1 MLNRIAVSGGTY
13 NDWIEAVYSTS
24 YLSRAETPIYQ
35 GGASC
40 EIDFQEVVSNSATEG
55 EPLGTL
61 AGKGVSGKQRGG
73 FIKVKVDEPSYLIG
87 ICSITPRVD
96 YCQGNRFDTALRTL
110 DDLHKPAMDGVI
122 KAYDIRTD
130 KWEVAQDA
138 MNSVNK
144 QRSAEANN
152 VLKGLNEANRKA
164 EENNKTTPQLEA
176 ENG

>member
-1 MLNRIAVSGGTY
+1 
-13 NDWIEAVYSTS
+13 
-24 YLSRAETPIYQ
+24 
-35 GGASC
+35 
-40 EIDFQEVVSNSATEG
+40 
-55 EPLGTL
+55 
-61 AGKGVSGKQRGG
+61 
-73 FIKVKVDEPSYLIG
+73 
-87 ICSITPRVD
+87 
-96 YCQGNRFDTALRTL
+96 
-110 DDLHKPAMDGVI
+110 VI